1 MGKKSRDKGARAEL
15 EFAKRIGGQRVPLSG
30 AMDNYPNDVKG
41 LGIEWEVKRRKSGFK
56 QIYDILNDPKAAPN
70 AMAFRID
77 NEEWIAA
84 LKIEQL
90 KHLLERA
97 RNGEI

>member
-15 EFAKRIGGQRVPLSG
+15 EFAKRIGGQRIPLSG

-41 LGIEWEVKRRKSGFK
+41 LGIEWEVKRRKTGYK
-56 QIYDILNDPKAAPN
+56 QIYDVLNDIRECPQ

-77 NEEWIAA
+77 GEDWIAA
-84 LKIEQL
+84 LKIGQL
-90 KHLLERA
+90 LHLLERA
-97 RNGEI
+97 RKGEI